1 MTQSRVSE
9 QKKLKKKAELL
20 WRLVT
25 TTAGVADLAEPMKRV
40 EHYFERLTKR
50 QRVTVAMIVTQL
62 VKGFNEID
70 AEIEAEIATETQVE
84 ESAADKGAQD
94 QSPRIETSATYGKT
108 EGPQAIEPD
117 EIIPAGQDEVGD
129 GSGTG
134 D

>member
-1 MTQSRVSE
+1 MSQLRVTE
-9 QKKLKKKAELL
+9 QKKLKRKAELL

-50 QRVTVAMIVTQL
+50 QRVTVAMIVTQFE
-62 VKGFNEID
+62 KGCHEID
-70 AEIEAEIATETQVE
+70 SEIEAEAAQETQVE
-84 ESAADKGAQD
+84 EKD
-94 QSPRIETSATYGKT
+94 TTGKAPQVAP
-108 EGPQAIEPD
+108 GPQVIEPD
-117 EIIPAGQDEVGD
+117 EIIPAGQDEIGD

>member
-1 MTQSRVSE
+1 MSQSRVSE
-9 QKKLKKKAELL
+9 QKKLRKKAELL

-50 QRVTVAMIVTQL
+50 QRVTVAMIATQFE
-62 VKGFNEID
+62 KGCHEID
-70 AEIEAEIATETQVE
+70 SEIEAETAQENQVE
-84 ESAADKGAQD
+84 EKAPQVA
-94 QSPRIETSATYGKT
+94 P
-108 EGPQAIEPD
+108 GPQAIEPD
-117 EIIPAGQDEVGD
+117 EIIPANQDEIGD